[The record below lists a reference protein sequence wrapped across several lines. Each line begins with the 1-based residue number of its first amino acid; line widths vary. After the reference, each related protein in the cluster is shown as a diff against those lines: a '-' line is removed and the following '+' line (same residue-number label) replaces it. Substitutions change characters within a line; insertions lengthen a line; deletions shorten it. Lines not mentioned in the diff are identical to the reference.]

1 VKWTLDGL
9 FQGEIKLFQPSDGYR
24 FSIDAPIL
32 ASFVK
37 VKKGEKLIEL
47 GTGNGVILIILGKK
61 YSYLEELWGI
71 EIQRDLFE
79 LAQENVKMNGLS
91 ERIRIIEGDV
101 KEIERHFSPQSFQ
114 VVVSNPPY
122 YPASSGRINPE
133 NKKALARHE
142 IMGTIEDFLNATSYL
157 LKEKGR
163 CYFIYPQKRAITLLV
178 EMRKR
183 RLEPKKIRFV
193 HPKPKEEAKM
203 VLVEGIK
210 GGKEGLVVEP
220 PLYIFDQK
228 GSYTEEMTPIIFKL
242 KEETNER

>member
-1 VKWTLDGL
+1 MKWTLDGL
-9 FQGEIKLFQPSDGYR
+9 FQGEIKLFQPIDGYR

-37 VKKGEKLIEL
+37 VKKGERLIEL

-61 YSYLEELWGI
+61 YPHLEELWGI
-71 EIQRDLFE
+71 EIQRELFE
-79 LAQENVKMNGLS
+79 LAQKNISLNGIS
-91 ERIRIIEGDV
+91 DRIRVIEGDV
-101 KEIERHFSPQSFQ
+101 REIERYFSPQSFQ
-114 VVVSNPPY
+114 VVISNPPY
-122 YPASSGRINPE
+122 YPTSSGRINPE
-133 NKKALARHE
+133 DKKAMARHE
-142 IMGTIEDFLNATSYL
+142 ILGTIEDFLNAAFYL

-163 CYFIYPQKRAITLLV
+163 CYFIYPQKRAVTLLV

>member
-61 YSYLEELWGI
+61 YPHLEELWGI

>member
-1 VKWTLDGL
+1 MKWTLDGL

-61 YSYLEELWGI
+61 YPHLEELWGI
-71 EIQRDLFE
+71 EIQRELFE
-79 LAQENVKMNGLS
+79 LAQKNISLNGIS
-91 ERIRIIEGDV
+91 DRIRVIEGDV
-101 KEIERHFSPQSFQ
+101 REIERYFSPQSFQ
-114 VVVSNPPY
+114 VVISNPPY
-122 YPASSGRINPE
+122 YPTSSGRINPE
-133 NKKALARHE
+133 DKKAMARHE
-142 IMGTIEDFLNATSYL
+142 ILGTIEDFLNATSYL

-163 CYFIYPQKRAITLLV
+163 CYFIYPQKRAVTLLV

>member
-1 VKWTLDGL
+1 MKWTLDGL

-220 PLYIFDQK
+220 PLYIFDEK

-242 KEETNER
+242 KEENK